1 MARPHARVHPVT
13 LRVRPC
19 RMLTC
24 TATYAHLPC
33 RLAPACSRH
42 ERWRAVP
49 GSVARASSRTPGI
62 AAHLQ
67 CAHAPCSAVHLH
79 CTCGL
84 PALCERSAAHVC
96 RCKCR
101 MIPGTCG
108 SGQVCLANHVPAAEG
123 VAARTVAGAFPL
135 RPPPPAPDRPVR
147 HPGKWGHFPGAGAR
161 GRALGPQRLR
171 KSARQPEPRPVVVT
185 SRLVLHI

>member
-49 GSVARASSRTPGI
+49 GSVARASGRTLGMPSANALWLGDPIRCAPGTGVVAGSSLARS
-62 AAHLQ
+62 AAPTASISLTLGFKFFLLPPVPAARCRQ
-67 CAHAPCSAVHLH
+67 AESTPAPAPCSAN
-79 CTCGL
+79 
-84 PALCERSAAHVC
+84 ANRSAATLSLYGNVYCVHD
-96 RCKCR
+96 
-101 MIPGTCG
+101 
-108 SGQVCLANHVPAAEG
+108 
-123 VAARTVAGAFPL
+123 TVVLRNASHLPL
-135 RPPPPAPDRPVR
+135 R
-147 HPGKWGHFPGAGAR
+147 GR
-161 GRALGPQRLR
+161 GGR
-171 KSARQPEPRPVVVT
+171 
-185 SRLVLHI
+185 